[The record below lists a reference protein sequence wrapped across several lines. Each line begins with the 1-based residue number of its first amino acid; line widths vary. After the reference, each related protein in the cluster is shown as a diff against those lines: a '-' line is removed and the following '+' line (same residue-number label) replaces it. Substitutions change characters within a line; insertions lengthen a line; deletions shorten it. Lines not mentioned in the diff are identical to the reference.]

1 MGKRKSAMLV
11 FRIVEILRNNATREK
26 PMKLMQILRR
36 LEADYS
42 ETVDRGTLKDYLT
55 EISGPEWDDT
65 PVIREEGIRKGYYAR
80 QFFSDLELRI
90 LINAVFAGKQI
101 EESIAKGLIY
111 KLTGLSP
118 VTLRNYRKS
127 VR

>member
-42 ETVDRGTLKDYLT
+42 ETVDRAPLRT
-55 EISGPEWDDT
+55 ISPRSADRSGMISRSSGKKASGR
-65 PVIREEGIRKGYYAR
+65 VIMRDSI
-80 QFFSDLELRI
+80 FRI
-90 LINAVFAGKQI
+90 WN
-101 EESIAKGLIY
+101 
-111 KLTGLSP
+111 
-118 VTLRNYRKS
+118 
-127 VR
+127 